1 MRNLLAHIPKRDKA
15 LVAAAVRTVFVM
27 ADRDDANQ
35 QLTGV
40 AEALQRRYPK
50 AADLLVEAEADIL
63 AYMAFPQSHWRRI
76 YSTNPLER
84 LNKEVKRR
92 TNVVGVFPD
101 QDSVIRLVGSLLM
114 EVDDEW
120 QIGRRYFSQASM
132 KELLEPEPL
141 ADAKALPMPV
151 LPIH

>member
-1 MRNLLAHIPKRDKA
+1 
-15 LVAAAVRTVFVM
+15 VA
-27 ADRDDANQ
+27 N
-35 QLTGV
+35 
-40 AEALQRRYPK
+40 ALQRRYPK
-50 AADLLVEAEADIL
+50 AADLLVRAEADIL
-63 AYMAFPQSHWRRI
+63 AYMDFPQSHWRRI

-101 QDSVIRLVGSLLM
+101 RASVIRLVGSLLI
-114 EVDDEW
+114 ETDDEW
-120 QIGRRYFSQASM
+120 QISRRYFSQVSM

-141 ADAKALPMPV
+141 ANAKALPMPV

>member
-15 LVAAAVRTVFVM
+15 MVAAAVRTLFVM
-27 ADRDDANQ
+27 ADRDDASQ
-35 QLTGV
+35 QLAGV
-40 AEALQRRYPK
+40 ANALQRRYPK
-50 AADLLVEAEADIL
+50 AADLLVRAEADIL
-63 AYMAFPQSHWRRI
+63 VYMDFPQTHWRRI

-101 QDSVIRLVGSLLM
+101 RASVIRLVGSLLI
-114 EVDDEW
+114 ETDDEW
-120 QIGRRYFSQASM
+120 QISRRYFSQVSM

-141 ADAKALPMPV
+141 ANTKALPMPV

>member
-1 MRNLLAHIPKRDKA
+1 MFARWMGFGALLPFARGHTGKGNVDKEPWSFG
-15 LVAAAVRTVFVM
+15 AAVERTC
-27 ADRDDANQ
+27 RQ
-35 QLTGV
+35 
-40 AEALQRRYPK
+40 ALQRRYPK

-101 QDSVIRLVGSLLM
+101 RDSVIRLVGSLLM